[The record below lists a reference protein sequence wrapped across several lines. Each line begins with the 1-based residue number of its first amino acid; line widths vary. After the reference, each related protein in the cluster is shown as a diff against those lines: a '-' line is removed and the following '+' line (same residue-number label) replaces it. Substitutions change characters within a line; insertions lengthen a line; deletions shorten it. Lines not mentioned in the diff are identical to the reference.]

1 MENAIKLKRVVIKE
15 ELVELT
21 GNYVDAILL
30 QQFIYWSERT
40 RDVDRYIKEEK
51 DRCQKYGEQAVA
63 IEKSHGWIYKSAEEL
78 SNETMIGL
86 TPSSIRR
93 HLKELIS
100 KGWLNSRNNPRY
112 KWDRTI
118 QYRVDIIKIQR
129 DLFSL
134 GYALE
139 GYNLNISTLLILENG
154 ISEME
159 NQGED
164 NQKAIPEITSDI
176 TSQTTN
182 IEHRHFPVENVC
194 TLSFEGK
201 RLFDFYQT
209 YYEAY
214 TGEEHKP
221 LSDKTISRINEL
233 TSTLSIFDEETE
245 DSLEVDE
252 SYLLEMVKKYF
263 SNNYNCDRNI
273 NHFLNEKILRN
284 LYYQANTSFYDKV
297 MNEVS

>member
-1 MENAIKLKRVVIKE
+1 MENELKLKRAVIKE
-15 ELVELT
+15 ELVALT

-40 RDVDRYIKEEK
+40 RDVDSYIKEEK
-51 DRCQKYGEQAVA
+51 ARSQKYGEQAVI
-63 IEKSHGWIYKSAEEL
+63 IEKSHGWIYKSSDEL

-100 KGWLNSRNNPRY
+100 NGWLNSRNNPRY

-139 GYNLNISTLLILENG
+139 GYKLDISTLFILENG
-154 ISEME
+154 ISEIE

-164 NQKAIPEITSDI
+164 NQKAIPEITTDI
-176 TSQTTN
+176 TPQTTN
-182 IEHRHFPVENVC
+182 IKDRHFSGKNVC
-194 TLSFEGK
+194 TLSAEGK
-201 RLFDFYQT
+201 TLFDFYRR

-221 LSDKTISRINEL
+221 LSNRTIERINEL
-233 TSTLSIFDEETE
+233 TETLSIFDEENE
-245 DSLEVDE
+245 DSLDVDE

-297 MNEVS
+297 MNEVC